1 VINCYSEACGKIT
14 AYRSAYAGK
23 KKGFLLK
30 MTDIA
35 DLISAYG
42 NNLDGIRFYFG
53 LDNSGDIEVFYLGT
67 VKDSNGDFND
77 VNVTSATGKWRPCP
91 LMCDNS
97 GSPFA

>member
-1 VINCYSEACGKIT
+1 MTNCYPEACGKIT
-14 AYRSAYAGK
+14 AYRAANPGK
-23 KKGFLLK
+23 KKGFALK
-30 MTDIA
+30 NADIA
-35 DLISAYG
+35 DLSAEYG
-42 NNLDGIRFYFG
+42 GSLDGIRFYFG